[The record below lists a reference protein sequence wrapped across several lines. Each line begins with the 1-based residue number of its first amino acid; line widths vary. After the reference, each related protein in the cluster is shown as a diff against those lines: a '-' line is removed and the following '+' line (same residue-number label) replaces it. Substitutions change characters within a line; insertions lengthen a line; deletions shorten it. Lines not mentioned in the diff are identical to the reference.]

1 MRKLVVVF
9 ISSLVLIACSGKKK
23 VPEGVLPVPKM
34 QEVLWDMIK
43 AGEFLNNF
51 VIFKDTTI
59 NRASESQ
66 KWYDKV
72 YEVHKI
78 SKEQFDK
85 SYAFY
90 QAHPEMMKE
99 MLDSLAKKPAPAA
112 TAAVKN
118 NTGLPDSVTR
128 NLTTDSIYKLKAK
141 MLKID
146 TAKKARLRSLTR
158 PD

>member
-1 MRKLVVVF
+1 MRKLIVLF
-9 ISSLVLIACSGKKK
+9 ISSIILIACSGKKI
-23 VPEGVLPVPKM
+23 VPEGILSQPKM

-43 AGEFLNNF
+43 AGEYLNNF

-78 SKEQFDK
+78 TKEQFDK
-85 SYAFY
+85 SYAYY
-90 QAHPEMMKE
+90 QTRPEIMKE
-99 MLDSLAKKPAPAA
+99 MLDSLAKKPAPPVPAA
-112 TAAVKN
+112 SKN
-118 NTGLPDSVTR
+118 TTGLPDSVTR

-146 TAKKARLRSLTR
+146 TAKKARIRNLIR
-158 PD
+158 PN